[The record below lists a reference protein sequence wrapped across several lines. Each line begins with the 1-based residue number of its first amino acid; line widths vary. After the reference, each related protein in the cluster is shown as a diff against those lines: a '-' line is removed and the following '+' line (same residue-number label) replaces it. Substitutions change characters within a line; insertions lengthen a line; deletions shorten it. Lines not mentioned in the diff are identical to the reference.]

1 MADAPTLRLTRAEL
15 TEIVGSPRKATQF
28 AWCAANGIPVT
39 PDATGAP
46 VVLRAALEA
55 RLLPKGA
62 TRAPVRTEPDL
73 AALPRRRTG

>member
-1 MADAPTLRLTRAEL
+1 MAEAPTLRLTRAEL
-15 TEIVGSPRKATQF
+15 TEIVGSPRVAKQF

-39 PDATGAP
+39 TDCLGRP
-46 VVLRAALEA
+46 VVLRAALES

-62 TRAPVRTEPDL
+62 ARTPARTEPDL